1 MELQVTDAFL
11 AAQYAG
17 NGLFA
22 KIIDSPADEAM
33 RTGFT
38 LDGLDRAARDIC
50 EDALAVLGWDMV
62 AATAIKW
69 GRLFGGSLVVMLADD
84 GGSLEDPLNLDKVTR
99 IDSLVLYDRSEV
111 ASVELEN
118 GTPER
123 FHVQSRRG
131 CFTVHASRCL
141 VFRNEVTPERSS
153 NVDYW
158 GIPVYYRIHKAL
170 DDYQEAHRGAVGLLQ
185 RLGQGVYRMQGLA
198 DILAT
203 EDGENQVIQRL
214 QALDMARGMLN
225 TVVVDGEGEDY
236 GFASFSVAG
245 VPDVIYSA
253 GCMLSA
259 VTHIPASIL
268 FGRRW
273 LRRDQL
279 GPLTSSSSPASLE
292 TWHSYVERLQQ
303 HTIRHNLHRLLSVI
317 LRAGA
322 NMGQLDTVP
331 AFAVRFNPLRV
342 PRGSEITQAELDR
355 ARAGLARAMAA
366 ETYVHSG
373 VLLPQEVR
381 QSLKRK
387 R

>member
-1 MELQVTDAFL
+1 MGNMELQVTDAFL
-11 AAQYAG
+11 ADRYAE

-38 LDGLDRAARDIC
+38 LDGLHDRVALDLC
-50 EDALAVLGWDMV
+50 EDDLATLDWDT
-62 AATAIKW
+62 AATTAIKW
-69 GRLFGGSLVVMLADD
+69 ARLFGGSLVVMLADD
-84 GGSLEDPLNLDKVTR
+84 GSGLEDSLNVEKVTR
-99 IDSLVLYDRSEV
+99 IDGLVVYDRSEV
-111 ASVELEN
+111 ASVE
-118 GTPER
+118 PER
-123 FHVQSRRG
+123 FHVQSIRG
-131 CFTVHASRCL
+131 CFAVHASRCL
-141 VFRNEVTPERSS
+141 VFRNEVAPERSS
-153 NVDYW
+153 NADYW
-158 GIPVYYRIHKAL
+158 GIPLYYRIREAL
-170 DDYQEAHRGAVGLLQ
+170 DDYQEAHKGAVGLLQ

-225 TVVVDGEGEDY
+225 TVIVDGEGEDY

-259 VTHIPASIL
+259 VTSIPTSIL

-279 GPLTSSSSPASLE
+279 GALTSSNAPADLE
-292 TWHSYVERLQQ
+292 TWHSYVGRIQQ
-303 HTIRHNLHRLLSVI
+303 HMIRHNLHRLLSVI

-322 NMGQLDTVP
+322 NTGQFDTVP
-331 AFAVRFNPLRV
+331 AFAVRFTPLRA
-342 PRGSEITQAELDR
+342 PRGSEIAQTELDR
-355 ARAGLARAMAA
+355 ARAGLARARAA
-366 ETYVHSG
+366 EVYVRSG
-373 VLLPQEVR
+373 AVLPSEVR
-381 QSLKRK
+381 QSLKK
-387 R
+387 RG